1 VEDVDSQVVAL
12 LSQQVL
18 RLPLQNDARP
28 MVGIDDVV
36 ADLVVANWRL
46 DLEVGYRRLVSYL
59 LC

>member
-1 VEDVDSQVVAL
+1 VEDVDGQVVAL

-28 MVGIDDVV
+28 VVGIDDVV
-36 ADLVVANWRL
+36 ADLEVADGRL
-46 DLEVGYRRLVSYL
+46 DLEVGYRRLVGYL